1 MSVKKYKKEEQNP
14 RNKQWVDAGVATLL
28 ESEAEILNSSSGVS
42 GIRYVE
48 VRATKKK
55 VEN

>member
-28 ESEAEILNSSSGVS
+28 ESEAEILNSSSEVS
-42 GIRYVE
+42 GVRYVE
-48 VRATKKK
+48 VKASRKKA
-55 VEN
+55 EN